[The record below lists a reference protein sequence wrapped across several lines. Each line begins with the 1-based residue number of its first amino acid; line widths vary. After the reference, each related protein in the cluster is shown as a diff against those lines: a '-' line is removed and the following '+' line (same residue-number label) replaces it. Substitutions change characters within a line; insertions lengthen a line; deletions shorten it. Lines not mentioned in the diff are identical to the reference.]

1 MSERVKESE
10 QVSEQERISER
21 EIEQAI
27 EREND

>member
-10 QVSEQERISER
+10 QVSERESISER